1 MSWICSSNWLH
12 MLLVPLLTLSFISSI
27 QCHAM
32 TSTTCDPIFT
42 LSLITR
48 DKIQSHPC
56 QHFAF
61 SLPSASS
68 FAGNSSSIEVNS
80 VLYCMLQ
87 MSLLTIVY
95 KWSQSVSGFS
105 LTQIPKIHEKES
117 DAALNLYSYHL
128 PLRHHPRLWE
138 SYEHYEVSIGS
149 IQYLLKNIKYTI
161 IIKYTGIIITDA
173 MISWNVLGY
182 EEEED
187 YKNCCQYKS
196 VGQHRWGRLW
206 SWWWWMTINTASDK
220 LSEHKIIK
228 RIYIACAVTYWLP
241 TTAGSKWN
249 QSLD

>member
-68 FAGNSSSIEVNS
+68 FAGNSSSIEINS

-87 MSLLTIVY
+87 MSPLTIVY

-105 LTQIPKIHEKES
+105 LTKTPKDTRERKWCRS
-117 DAALNLYSYHL
+117 QSLFLSSPFTAPPKVMGKLWT
-128 PLRHHPRLWE
+128 LR
-138 SYEHYEVSIGS
+138 SIYRINTISAG
-149 IQYLLKNIKYTI
+149 KN
-161 IIKYTGIIITDA
+161 IKYTGIIIIYTTIIINYTGIIITD
-173 MISWNVLGY
+173 
-182 EEEED
+182 
-187 YKNCCQYKS
+187 
-196 VGQHRWGRLW
+196 
-206 SWWWWMTINTASDK
+206 
-220 LSEHKIIK
+220 
-228 RIYIACAVTYWLP
+228 
-241 TTAGSKWN
+241 
-249 QSLD
+249 